1 MSQRIASPK
10 LTAPPPPISHARQP
24 TRFTAKVMLFTANT
38 HTHTQREQSSV
49 HEEGGVIP
57 KPYGSSDPPRAPR
70 GDSSCPR
77 LWARWG
83 KVLWRQSWLDTQLQK
98 PTGMS

>member
-57 KPYGSSDPPRAPR
+57 KPYGSSDPPEPPR
-70 GDSSCPR
+70 GTHPARVYVRDGGKCSGDRAGWTHSSKNQQ
-77 LWARWG
+77 A
-83 KVLWRQSWLDTQLQK
+83 
-98 PTGMS
+98 

>member
-38 HTHTQREQSSV
+38 HTHTQREQSSACTR
-49 HEEGGVIP
+49 GRRCDTGDP
-57 KPYGSSDPPRAPR
+57 DPTDARAGLSS
-70 GDSSCPR
+70 SS
-77 LWARWG
+77 
-83 KVLWRQSWLDTQLQK
+83 VLT
-98 PTGMS
+98 